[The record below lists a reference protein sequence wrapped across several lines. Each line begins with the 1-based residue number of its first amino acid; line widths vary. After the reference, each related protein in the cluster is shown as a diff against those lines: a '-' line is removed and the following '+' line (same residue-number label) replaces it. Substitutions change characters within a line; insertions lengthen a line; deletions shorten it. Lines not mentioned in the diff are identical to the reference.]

1 MTRAGVAGLCLAGTL
16 AVPLLAQQQVFRG
29 GTDTVSLSVTV
40 VDAAGRFVS
49 GLTAA
54 DFQVFED
61 GLPQEISTFAA
72 DAQPVA
78 LSLLVDTSTSMEP
91 RMAVA
96 QEAAVGF
103 VRRLGPDDLAQVVD
117 FDSHV
122 SVVQPYTRD
131 RNALER
137 AIRGMLAGGS
147 TSLYNALYEVMRASE
162 YRDSSRIDDAIRR
175 WAIVVLSDGE
185 DTSSRLDYETVLD
198 ASRRSEFTVYAVG
211 LRSREAAQAQGGF
224 RESEFVLRTLS
235 QETGGR
241 VFFVD
246 DSSQLARVYEQIA
259 EELAN
264 QYIIGY
270 TSKNP
275 ARDGKW
281 RRIQLRVTRPQVTAR
296 TKTGYFGPKGSF

>member
-1 MTRAGVAGLCLAGTL
+1 
-16 AVPLLAQQQVFRG
+16 
-29 GTDTVSLSVTV
+29 
-40 VDAAGRFVS
+40 
-49 GLTAA
+49 
-54 DFQVFED
+54 
-61 GLPQEISTFAA
+61 
-72 DAQPVA
+72 
-78 LSLLVDTSTSMEP
+78 
-91 RMAVA
+91 MAVA